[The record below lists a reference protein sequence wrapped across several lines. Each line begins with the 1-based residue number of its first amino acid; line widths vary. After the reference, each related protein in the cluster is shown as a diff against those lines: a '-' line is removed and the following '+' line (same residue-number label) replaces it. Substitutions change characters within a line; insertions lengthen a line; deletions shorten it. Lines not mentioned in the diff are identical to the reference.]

1 MTAATE
7 CPHGEIYD
15 SAFAC
20 PPCRGAG
27 KPKRVRRSTPSG
39 LHTVA
44 RFDGTCPAC
53 DGPIVADEDD
63 LVREDHTWIHAGCA
77 S

>member
-1 MTAATE
+1 MTAVTV
-7 CPHGEIYD
+7 CPHGELYD

-20 PPCRGAG
+20 PPCGG
-27 KPKRVRRSTPSG
+27 TGQPKRIRRTTTAT
-39 LHTVA
+39 TVA

-63 LVREDHTWIHAGCA
+63 LVREDDAWIHAGCA